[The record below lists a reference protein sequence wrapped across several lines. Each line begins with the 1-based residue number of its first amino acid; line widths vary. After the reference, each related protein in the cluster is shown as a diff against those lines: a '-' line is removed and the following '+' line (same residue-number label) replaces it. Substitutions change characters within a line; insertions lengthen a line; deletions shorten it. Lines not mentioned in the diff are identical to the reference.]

1 MFLGS
6 KGQPKID
13 YSHTQHFVIYLQ
25 VFSNRMIE
33 ITAVQKKLLDNVIY
47 FQKRSPLRVFLKY
60 RDKNVLRDE
69 NNSNELL

>member
-33 ITAVQKKLLDNVIY
+33 ITAVQKKT
-47 FQKRSPLRVFLKY
+47 LRQCHIFSEKESS
-60 RDKNVLRDE
+60 KSIPE
-69 NNSNELL
+69 I